1 MKERMIVGLLAAAFV
16 ASIVVGLTMM
26 VSAPP
31 VEVGGRLG
39 PIRNGY
45 AVVDLVD
52 SINAVTAAEVTAR
65 FQVLGRN
72 RRVKAVVVRV
82 NSPGGSVA
90 ATQEMHRE
98 VLRLREKDVPVVV
111 SVADVGA
118 SGAYYVACGA
128 SRIFADE
135 GSIVGSIGVISIFPN
150 IEVLFEEKLG
160 IRTKVI
166 TSGKW
171 KDSGSPLRDMTPE
184 EEEKFTERIQ
194 VVYEQFFDAVKRGRL
209 DAVKK
214 RLAEED
220 EGEVDDEEALKRL
233 REFAQGQVF
242 LGEEARA
249 TGLIDEI
256 GNFYDAVAK
265 AKELAGLPDDAPRVA
280 DETMMT
286 KILEAMGVPEGE
298 SPAGVANRL
307 TAVRIEY
314 RYLPGGIL
322 E

>member
-16 ASIVVGLTMM
+16 ASIVVGLT
-26 VSAPP
+26 VAVNAPP
-31 VEVGGRLG
+31 VELGGRFG
-39 PIRNGY
+39 PLRDGY
-45 AVVDLVD
+45 AVVDLV
-52 SINAVTAAEVTAR
+52 SPIKASTAAKVAAR
-65 FQVLGRN
+65 LQVLGRN

-82 NSPGGSVA
+82 NSPGGTVA

-98 VLRLREKDVPVVV
+98 VVRLREKGVPVVV

-150 IEVLFEEKLG
+150 VEALFEDKLG
-160 IRTKVI
+160 IKMKVI

-171 KDSGSPLRDMTPE
+171 KDSGSPLREMTAE
-184 EEEKFTERIQ
+184 EEENFTARIQ
-194 VVYEQFFDAVKRGRL
+194 TIYEQFFNAVKRGRL

-214 RLAEED
+214 RLAE

-242 LGEEARA
+242 LGEEAQA

-280 DETMMT
+280 DENLMT
-286 KILEAMGVPEGE
+286 KILEAMGVREGE

-307 TAVRIEY
+307 TAVRMEY